1 MEALIQSSLNFP
13 SRYLIKDRHT
23 DVTIILSMAC
33 SNNVKSYILLLTL
46 IGNIG
51 PDGQAIIYLSPGFL
65 ILNAYLYPIARTKS
79 YLLSPLQGDLIAPL
93 QTQFLPK
100 LSYPFHYS
108 CSIIMRLP
116 RLSKK
121 MRCQIH

>member
-1 MEALIQSSLNFP
+1 
-13 SRYLIKDRHT
+13 
-23 DVTIILSMAC
+23 MA
-33 SNNVKSYILLLTL
+33 SGNTVKSYMLLLTL
-46 IGNIG
+46 IGSIG

-100 LSYPFHYS
+100 LSYLFHYS
-108 CSIIMRLP
+108 LSIIMRLQ
-116 RLSKK
+116 KTK
-121 MRCQIH
+121 